1 MNNDNT
7 RRVISFPKTQTPSEP
22 KSENNHPAY
31 DASTA
36 PARLP
41 RCPRQRRS
49 RSPRGYNTGQRD
61 AA

>member
-1 MNNDNT
+1 MNPENT

-41 RCPRQRRS
+41 RMARRAKI
-49 RSPRGYNTGQRD
+49 SPRGWNASGQRD